1 MQRTRR
7 LLPDS
12 QHTQRQRWEDT
23 PEAKKYDRWFAGWE
37 RRYRLLKWAT
47 VIFAVQSVVW
57 FVLAWNGYDTAA
69 RIVFFS
75 WFGPAGVALYSIVWS
90 IKEAR

>member
-37 RRYRLLKWAT
+37 RRLRLLKWAT
-47 VIFAVQSVVW
+47 FVFAVQLVVW
-57 FVLAWNGYDTAA
+57 FILAWNYNPLHQW
-69 RIVFFS
+69 VFGSMFVTVTVPVYII
-75 WFGPAGVALYSIVWS
+75 GWS
-90 IKEAR
+90 VKELR

>member
-12 QHTQRQRWEDT
+12 QRALSWDDT
-23 PEAKKYDRWFAGWE
+23 PAGQAHARWRVGWE
-37 RRYRLLKWAT
+37 RRLRILKWAT